1 MENIQMM
8 NIPQIIDIILLIII
22 LICAIKAFAD
32 GFFTAAIRLVG
43 NIFALVAAWIVSK
56 QYSPV
61 IFENLFREK
70 AVETTFN
77 YIQNS
82 ANAVDMGQLIETFAG
97 GLPQSFMEEFV
108 QKAEQL
114 VSQLAT
120 PSVETAQ
127 SIVDTIIAPVLTTVI
142 TVVLFVMVFAV
153 CSLVASLLAKLL
165 RGLNNVPVIGFAN
178 RLGGFAVGLVSGAIN
193 VIFISFLLSI
203 IAIVTQNS
211 LSFINMEILSQSKVL
226 AVAAIINPFIG

>member
-1 MENIQMM
+1 METLQKLSAS
-8 NIPQIIDIILLIII
+8 QIIDIILLIII
-22 LICAIKAFAD
+22 LVCAVKAFAD

-43 NIFALVAAWIVSK
+43 NIVALVAAWIVSK

-61 IFENLFREK
+61 IFESLFREK
-70 AVETTFN
+70 AVETTYN

-82 ANAVDMGQLIETFAG
+82 ANAVDISQLIETFAG

-114 VSQLAT
+114 VLQLAT
-120 PSVETAQ
+120 PSMETAQ
-127 SIVDTIIAPVLTTVI
+127 NIVDAIIAPVLTTVI
-142 TVVLFVMVFAV
+142 TVVLFVMVFGV
-153 CSLVASLLAKLL
+153 CSLVAKLLAKLL
-165 RGLNNVPVIGFAN
+165 RGINNVPVIGFAN

-193 VIFISFLLSI
+193 VILISCLLSI

-211 LSFINMEILSQSKVL
+211 LSFINMEILSQSKIL
-226 AVAAIINPFIG
+226 AVTAIINPFIG

>member
-1 MENIQMM
+1 METLKMLEV
-8 NIPQIIDIILLIII
+8 PQIIDIILLIII
-22 LICAIKAFAD
+22 FVCAAKAFAD
-32 GFFTAAIRLVG
+32 GFFTAIIRLGG
-43 NIFALVAAWIVSK
+43 NILALVAAWFVSK

-70 AVETTFN
+70 ALETTYN

-82 ANAVDMGQLIETFAG
+82 ANAVDVSQLLQSFAG

-114 VSQLAT
+114 VAQLAT
-120 PSVETAQ
+120 PSAETAQ
-127 SIVDTIIAPVLTTVI
+127 SLVDTIIAPVITTVI

-165 RGLNNVPVIGFAN
+165 RGLNHVPVIGFAN
-178 RLGGFAVGLVSGAIN
+178 RLGGFAVGTVSGVIN
-193 VIFISFLLSI
+193 VILISLLLSI

-211 LSFINMEILSQSKVL
+211 LSFINMEILSQSKIL
-226 AVAAIINPFIG
+226 AVTAIVNPFIG